1 MGSRIPGGWWRHQI
15 RLLAAAGHRVIAP
28 DLRGFGRS
36 SRPSDV
42 ADYRTNVLVG
52 DLTGLLDSTGVE
64 RAAVVGHDWGAVLA
78 WRLAGSLPQRVDRL
92 VAVSVGHPAA
102 NTSGAPDQQERSRYL
117 RWFLPPGVA
126 ERMLPRDDWRLF
138 RDWGWH
144 GAERNTDPN
153 CDRQIDDLS
162 RPGALT
168 AGLNWYRANLGSA
181 LSTEQHEKA
190 MVAISCPTM
199 GVWSTGDQFLTEAQM
214 TRSEQF
220 VTGPWRYER
229 LTCDHWV
236 PVHAADEL
244 GQLLLDFLR

>member
-1 MGSRIPGGWWRHQI
+1 MNVASAGSGRPVVLLHGFPDSWRLWRHQI
-15 RLLAAAGHRVIAP
+15 RVLADDGYRVIAP

-36 SRPSDV
+36 TSSRPLDV
-42 ADYRTNVLVG
+42 EDYRMSVLVS
-52 DLTGLLDSTGVE
+52 DIAGLLDSSGVDQ
-64 RAAVVGHDWGAVLA
+64 AAVVGHDWGAVLG
-78 WRLAGSLPQRVDRL
+78 WQLAGSLPERVDRL
-92 VAVSVGHPAA
+92 VVVSVGHPAA
-102 NTSGAPDQQERSRYL
+102 AVTSRAADPQQRSAYL

-181 LSTEQHEKA
+181 LSTEQHDKA

-199 GVWSTGDQFLTEAQM
+199 GVWSTGDQFLAEAQM

-220 VTGPWRYER
+220 VTGSWR
-229 LTCDHWV
+229 
-236 PVHAADEL
+236 
-244 GQLLLDFLR
+244 